1 MKTKFKAYKLHFQ
14 GPLHLG
20 DERDDYS
27 VSLKTYQ
34 SDAMY
39 AAITAS
45 LAKLGTDIP
54 DGGDLGFTI
63 SSLFPF
69 YQKSE
74 NDNPIFFFPKPLK
87 QKIPE
92 LKDVKNAKKVKKAA
106 WFDKDYFEILISG
119 QDLFKDENIINSLD
133 GEFLSRRSFDHE
145 FIKSQV
151 SPRVTVS
158 RDQSEDAR
166 PFYMDRIYFKGTS
179 GLFFFVDGETELL
192 DKAMNLLQHEGIGTD
207 RNIGNGYFTFKT
219 EEIEMDIPESNYCM
233 NLSMFWPENSEQ
245 LKPMLEGEIAYD
257 FQKRG
262 GWISTSPYNT
272 YRKNSAHMFLPGSV
286 FKTPN
291 NLSKPNIL
299 GKIGDLKPQS
309 LKDVIKHPIYRNGK
323 SIFIP
328 IKI

>member
-1 MKTKFKAYKLHFQ
+1 MTTKFKVYKLHFQ

-39 AAITAS
+39 AALTAS
-45 LAKLGTDIP
+45 LAKLGIDIP

-69 YQKSE
+69 YQPSE
-74 NDNPIFFFPKPLK
+74 NEDPIYFFPKPLK
-87 QKIPE
+87 QKLPE
-92 LKDVKNAKKVKKAA
+92 LKEVKNAKKVKKVV
-106 WFDKDYFEILISG
+106 WFDKDYYEKLIHG
-119 QDLFKDENIINSLD
+119 EDLFEDENIINSLD
-133 GEFLSRRSFDHE
+133 GEFLSNRSFDHE

-151 SPRVTVS
+151 TPRVTVS
-158 RDQSEDAR
+158 RDQSEDAK
-166 PFYMDRIYFKGTS
+166 PFYMDRIYFKGSS
-179 GLFFFVDGETELL
+179 GLFFLVKGETELL

-207 RNIGNGYFTFKT
+207 RNIGNGFFTFKT
-219 EEIEMDIPESNYCM
+219 DEIEMDFPDSDYCM
-233 NLSMFWPENSEQ
+233 NLSMFWPENAEQ
-245 LKPMLEGEIAYD
+245 LKLMLEGDVAYD

-262 GWISTSPYNT
+262 GWISTSPFNT
-272 YRKNSAHMFLPGSV
+272 YRKNSVHMFLPGSV
-286 FKTPN
+286 FKMPN
-291 NLSKPNIL
+291 KLPQPNII

-328 IKI
+328 VKI